1 MSTCFEKITTPRRM
15 GEGVTSYGQNHRK
28 KTVFFYD
35 FPKSRYVSFKRVC
48 WFQSGLCL
56 AEEGVPTSKKSMVV
70 AGPEEEVAKVVVVG
84 GEDMAEVVGM
94 EREETMMI
102 EMVVMAVVEMEA
114 EEGETEEVKEETW
127 SQRYVPW
134 IAQVM
139 EHTSL

>member
-1 MSTCFEKITTPRRM
+1 M
-15 GEGVTSYGQNHRK
+15 
-28 KTVFFYD
+28 
-35 FPKSRYVSFKRVC
+35 SFKRVR

>member
-1 MSTCFEKITTPRRM
+1 
-15 GEGVTSYGQNHRK
+15 
-28 KTVFFYD
+28 
-35 FPKSRYVSFKRVC
+35 
-48 WFQSGLCL
+48 
-56 AEEGVPTSKKSMVV
+56 
-70 AGPEEEVAKVVVVG
+70 
-84 GEDMAEVVGM
+84 MAEVVGM